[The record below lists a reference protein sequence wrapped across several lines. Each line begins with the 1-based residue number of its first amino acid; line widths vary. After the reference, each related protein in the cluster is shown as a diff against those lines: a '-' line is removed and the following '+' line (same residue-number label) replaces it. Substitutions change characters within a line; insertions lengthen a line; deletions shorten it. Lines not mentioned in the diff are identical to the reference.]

1 MWWGHQIPV
10 YYYGKDKKE
19 FVVAENKQMALKKA
33 ILNSGNKNLKIEEL
47 KQDDDVLDTWF
58 SSWIWPISVFNGILE
73 PNNEDIKYYYPTN
86 DLVTGPDILFFWV
99 ARMIMSGYHLKNQKP
114 FSNVYLTGLIRDSQ
128 GRKMS
133 KQLGNSPDAV
143 QLMVKYGSDAV
154 RVGLLLCAPAGNDL
168 LYDENLCKQGKN
180 FANKIWN
187 SYRLIESW
195 KPDNKLSMEPS
206 SKIAID
212 WYLSLI
218 HI

>member
-1 MWWGHQIPV
+1 MS
-10 YYYGKDKKE
+10 
-19 FVVAENKQMALKKA
+19 LKKA

-133 KQLGNSPDAV
+133 KPV
-143 QLMVKYGSDAV
+143 
-154 RVGLLLCAPAGNDL
+154 
-168 LYDENLCKQGKN
+168 
-180 FANKIWN
+180 
-187 SYRLIESW
+187 SYTHLTL
-195 KPDNKLSMEPS
+195 PTN
-206 SKIAID
+206 
-212 WYLSLI
+212 
-218 HI
+218 